1 MEKGMFLNGEGHVL
15 ETSGTENEGS
25 VGCKVL

>member
-1 MEKGMFLNGEGHVL
+1 MEKGVFLKRVGQVL
-15 ETSGTENEGS
+15 ETSGAENEGS